1 MSHILINMK
10 KEEIISLLSEWN
22 FWGRGLETGKERT
35 YTHEIVEMLEGKV
48 NKIVSVF
55 GVRRA
60 GKSYILRQVAKRL
73 SEKYGKK
80 NVLYVNF
87 EEIGLGERN
96 VDLLNNIYFA
106 YTELIRPQMKP
117 FLLLDEIQEIKG
129 WEKWVRSLH
138 EKDAAKFVVSGSSAK
153 LMSEEL
159 ATLLAGRDV
168 AIEVFPLDFKE
179 YLDFKEIEW
188 KREKR
193 IINKKDIIISLREF
207 LEFGGFP
214 EIVETENTTKK
225 KEILRRYYD
234 TILIKDVQ
242 KRYGIRDVK
251 YLEFLAN
258 YYLSN
263 ISALISF
270 NRLSKIIRIPVK
282 TVERYSKYLESS
294 RMIFSIPKFSFS
306 LKERE
311 VAPRKIYSIDIGIS
325 NAVGFRFMENYGKLI
340 ENLVAISLLHTNA
353 NIFYFKDYQQREV
366 DFVIKEGLEV
376 KQLIQVTYASDKDE
390 VEQREI
396 RSLLKASDLL
406 NCKNLLVITW
416 DYEDEQEVKGKR
428 IRFMP
433 LWKWLLDVNSTRR

>member
-1 MSHILINMK
+1 MK